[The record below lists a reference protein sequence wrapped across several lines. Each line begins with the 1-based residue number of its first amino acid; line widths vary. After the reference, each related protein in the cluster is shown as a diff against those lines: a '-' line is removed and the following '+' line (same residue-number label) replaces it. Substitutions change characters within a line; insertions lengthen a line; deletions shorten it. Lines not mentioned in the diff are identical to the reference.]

1 MYLDGSRMLH
11 ERACAIG
18 VTNQLYTF
26 NNAQHVPYIS
36 NAAYMDST
44 ERFIRDFLVDVMGC
58 TQTALLEAN
67 DMQEQAFLYPSSYC
81 NGLPSN
87 EICGVNNLAELTD
100 QIQVLAYP
108 NPSNGN
114 LHIEA
119 NIPISKVSIYSL
131 EGKIVQV
138 IDTGQ
143 VLALDVTLDP
153 FQNGIFILET
163 EAQNQQ
169 TFRTK
174 IQLLR

>member
-1 MYLDGSRMLH
+1 M
-11 ERACAIG
+11 
-18 VTNQLYTF
+18 
-26 NNAQHVPYIS
+26 
-36 NAAYMDST
+36 
-44 ERFIRDFLVDVMGC
+44 
-58 TQTALLEAN
+58 
-67 DMQEQAFLYPSSYC
+67 
-81 NGLPSN
+81 
-87 EICGVNNLAELTD
+87 
-100 QIQVLAYP
+100 AYP

-138 IDTGQ
+138 IDAGQ